1 MHVLGKARSNVFT
14 DEFKNNFELLFK
26 TLVATAEIYTEQQSP
41 SPAGTATRVMWH
53 LENAPFCHEAQS

>member
-26 TLVATAEIYTEQQSP
+26 TLVATAEMYTE
-41 SPAGTATRVMWH
+41 
-53 LENAPFCHEAQS
+53 